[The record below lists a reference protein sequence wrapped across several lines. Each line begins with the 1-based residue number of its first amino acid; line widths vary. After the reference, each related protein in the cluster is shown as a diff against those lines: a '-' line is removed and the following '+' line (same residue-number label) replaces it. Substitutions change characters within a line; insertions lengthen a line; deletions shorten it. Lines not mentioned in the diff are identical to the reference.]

1 MMSYTLFFCS
11 NINSYIFLQLDNL
24 HKKTTG
30 VSAFINSR
38 YSCYFLMRNSSYI
51 KNFNTNIADKIYIPI
66 LNLRKFPQQTFSNT

>member
-1 MMSYTLFFCS
+1 MMSYTLFYCS
-11 NINSYIFLQLDNL
+11 NINSYIFLQLE
-24 HKKTTG
+24 KKTG

-38 YSCYFLMRNSSYI
+38 YSCYFLMTNSSYI

>member
-1 MMSYTLFFCS
+1 MMSYTFFS
-11 NINSYIFLQLDNL
+11 AQILTLTFFLQLDNL

-30 VSAFINSR
+30 VSAFTNFR
-38 YSCYFLMRNSSYI
+38 YSCCFPMTNSSYI